1 MAIGGAAKFTTINGC
16 MKEVETI
23 MCKKRY
29 IDTRN
34 KQQYVANFIM
44 YVLYLE
50 LQHLG

>member
-1 MAIGGAAKFTTINGC
+1 MAIGGAAKFTTINGY

-29 IDTRN
+29 IDTRH
-34 KQQYVANFIM
+34 KQKYVANM
-44 YVLYLE
+44 YVLCLE